1 MDPRVLEVTQ
11 NAIFHSKN
19 MPKQHLLVSFCYMP
33 TGIEVSFWTDGRME
47 MEGPKEH
54 TVMRVKISFTYV
66 RLLNKHCIKWG
77 HFEGAN
83 PILKILPAT

>member
-1 MDPRVLEVTQ
+1 
-11 NAIFHSKN
+11 

-54 TVMRVKISFTYV
+54 TDMRVEISSHIFTYV
-66 RLLNKHCIKWG
+66 RRLLNKHCIKWG
-77 HFEGAN
+77 QFERAKTIVKMQQA
-83 PILKILPAT
+83 P